1 VGVPE
6 RPDVDLA
13 AAGAHVVLSSLEEV
27 VVSG

>member
-13 AAGAHVVLSSLEEV
+13 AAGAGAVLGSLAEIVLE
-27 VVSG
+27 G